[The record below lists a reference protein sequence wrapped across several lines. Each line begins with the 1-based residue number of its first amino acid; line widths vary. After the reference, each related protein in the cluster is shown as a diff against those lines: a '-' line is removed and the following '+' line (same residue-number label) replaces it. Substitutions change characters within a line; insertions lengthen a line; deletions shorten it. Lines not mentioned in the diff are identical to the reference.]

1 MSSLADS
8 CAAGGFVRTVAIV
21 SAAHILERCQ
31 QLGLLRALWAPRT
44 FRGAAHEFASGF
56 VRGGRIRARRV
67 PSRRAHLR

>member
-8 CAAGGFVRTVAIV
+8 CAAGGFVRTTAII

-44 FRGAAHEFASGF
+44 FRGAAHAIASGF
-56 VRGGRIRARRV
+56 VRGGRIRARQ
-67 PSRRAHLR
+67 AHLR